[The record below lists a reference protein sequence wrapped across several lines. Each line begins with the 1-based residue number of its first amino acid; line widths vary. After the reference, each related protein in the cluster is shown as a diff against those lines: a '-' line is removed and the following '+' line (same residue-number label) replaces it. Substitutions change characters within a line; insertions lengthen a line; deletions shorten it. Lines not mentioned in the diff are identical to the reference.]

1 MAGYF
6 TKLNGRVYEGE
17 YKAGEALANGDFVSI
32 VSGEVKKLTGAGT
45 AEFRIDEKTTLWGL
59 DAVRM
64 TCVYEGT
71 GDVFMVENEWEDYGD
86 KDIDYTTYTVPAGH
100 YVKMRKPEVGD
111 QIIVSVTSAVLA
123 TLAVGDLAKP
133 ASGGSIAKKS

>member
-6 TKLNGRVYEGE
+6 TKLNGHVYEGE

-32 VSGEVKKLTGAGT
+32 ASGEVKKLTAAGD

-71 GDVFMVENEWEDYGD
+71 KELYMVENEFEDYGD
-86 KDIDYTTYTVPAGH
+86 KDIDYTAYTVPAGH
-100 YVKMRKPEVGD
+100 YVKMRAPEVGD
-111 QIIVSVTSAVLA
+111 QLIISVSAATLA
-123 TLAVGDLAKP
+123 TLTVGDLAKP